1 MKISTAT
8 DFSRVT
14 SSTIAAALGLTV
26 RSVNNLRNDGIL
38 PTVGKSGNT
47 YFFDLPDCVTA
58 YIDYKTSGHDETNE
72 DAIAARN
79 AADARYKKAKAE
91 QAELQVAEIRG
102 QMHRSEDVEAAIT
115 QFGMAVRGELLAL
128 PGRVAIDV
136 SHAETP
142 MEAAST
148 IKTACCESLN
158 RLSEFQYK
166 PEFYAER
173 VRDRVQWLSDSDL
186 GKIAKKKNGNSDNI

>member
-1 MKISTAT
+1 MMKNST

-14 SSTIAAALGLTV
+14 SSTVAAALGLTV
-26 RSVNNLRNDGIL
+26 RSVNNLRNEGVI
-38 PTVGKSGNT
+38 PTVEQSGNS
-47 YFFDLPDCVTA
+47 YYYNLPDVVAA
-58 YIDYKTSGHDETNE
+58 YIDYKTAGYDEANE
-72 DAIAARN
+72 DAIAAKN
-79 AADARYKKAKAE
+79 KADARYKKAKAE
-91 QAELQVAEIRG
+91 QAELQVGEIRG
-102 QMHRSEDVEAAIT
+102 QMHRSEDVEAAFT
-115 QFGMAVRGELLAL
+115 QFGMAVRGEFLAL

-142 MEAAST
+142 MEAAAI
-148 IKTACCESLN
+148 IKSACYESLN

-186 GKIAKKKNGNSDNI
+186 GKIAKKDTSEK